1 MDIEG
6 TTANTLKHG
15 VVTNR
20 LTNPLDPNYQMP
32 GYLEPPE
39 NDLKGKA
46 GEEGF
51 SMARKVQNSQSNIQ
65 IVQATQSQT
74 AKPPR

>member
-1 MDIEG
+1 
-6 TTANTLKHG
+6 
-15 VVTNR
+15 
-20 LTNPLDPNYQMP
+20 MP

-51 SMARKVQNSQSNIQ
+51 SMARKVQNSHSNIQ
-65 IVQATQSQT
+65 IVQATQSQA